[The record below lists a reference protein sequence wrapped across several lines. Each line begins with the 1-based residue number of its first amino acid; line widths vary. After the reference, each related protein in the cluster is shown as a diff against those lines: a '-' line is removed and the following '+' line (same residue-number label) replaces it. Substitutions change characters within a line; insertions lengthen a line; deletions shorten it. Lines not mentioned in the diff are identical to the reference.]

1 MKRMNRK
8 EKIQAC
14 IEFFNTIAGLLSETH
29 EVVGSCNQ
37 DISQYLIPF
46 GSIQDLSY
54 ASKPANSFRISDH
67 WNWYSNLMKNPDTH
81 YIQCFSVD
89 APWAN
94 SRKTPTGAS
103 EPVNIIQVGYFGP
116 DNRYH
121 AVFGE
126 VFNRKTH
133 NWSWIE
139 PSAKTVLANLNLLQ
153 SCA

>member
-29 EVVGSCNQ
+29 EVVESCNQ

-67 WNWYSNLMKNPDTH
+67 WNWYSNLMKNPDEH

-94 SRKTPTGAS
+94 PRKTRLEHLDRTIDIMRCSVKCLIVRLINGL
-103 EPVNIIQVGYFGP
+103 G
-116 DNRYH
+116 
-121 AVFGE
+121 
-126 VFNRKTH
+126 
-133 NWSWIE
+133 
-139 PSAKTVLANLNLLQ
+139 LNLLLKRFLQ
-153 SCA
+153 ISTCFRTVHDI